1 MKKYILNTL
10 AMGVLA
16 LGLGACFENPSIVY
30 DGNTLVEFDAAVNN
44 APAAGRTF
52 PLISTTNGAGQLTP
66 RINLVGPQRATE
78 SQIKVSVD
86 PANTTAVEG
95 THFRILNNGSVG
107 IPAQSSFG
115 NVTLEILRAPAQV
128 AGTVTLVL
136 LLEGNGTDILP
147 SENFKRIGYTIR
159 L

>member
-10 AMGVLA
+10 AAGVLA
-16 LGLGACFENPSIVY
+16 LGLGGCFKAPDLAYNGATV
-30 DGNTLVEFDAAVNN
+30 VEFDAAVNN

-52 PLISTTNGAGQLTP
+52 PLLSTTNGAGQLTT
-66 RINLVGPQRATE
+66 RVNLVGPQRSTE

-86 PANTTAVEG
+86 AASTTAVAG
-95 THFRILNNGSVG
+95 THFRILNNSSAT

-115 NVTLEILRAPAQV
+115 TVTVEILSAPAQV

-136 LLEGNGTDILP
+136 LLEGNGSDILP